1 MYVAARRLE
10 IPVCQLEIRLRVVCA
25 SPRAKHQSEIANPRD
40 CDVEDTGDVRL
51 FTTKTHCKYV
61 FINTES
67 TDAAAANLAE
77 ARRGFF
83 YEERIPF

>member
-1 MYVAARRLE
+1 MASACTTVT
-10 IPVCQLEIRLRVVCA
+10 RVETQNTK
-25 SPRAKHQSEIANPRD
+25 RKANPRD